1 MTCWYFK
8 ELEVLI
14 AAVPRSKTFSLMVEA
29 AAVCL
34 VVALVLAFGYLPP
47 VETTDQR

>member
-1 MTCWYFK
+1 
-8 ELEVLI
+8 
-14 AAVPRSKTFSLMVEA
+14 LMVEA